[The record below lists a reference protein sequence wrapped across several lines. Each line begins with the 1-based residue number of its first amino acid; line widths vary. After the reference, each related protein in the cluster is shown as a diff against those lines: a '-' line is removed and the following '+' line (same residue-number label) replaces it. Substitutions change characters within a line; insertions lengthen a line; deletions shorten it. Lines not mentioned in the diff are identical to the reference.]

1 MMIRSLIAAA
11 AALLLAAVPAAAQEA
26 NPAAIAEQKAAME
39 RFAWMFG
46 TWRGPAKGMTRAGP
60 YEVTQTERIGP
71 ILDGTVVVI
80 EGKGFRADDSV
91 AFNAFAILSWDV
103 PTKTYKMRSHALGYA
118 GDFVL
123 TPIENGY
130 TWQIPAGPGATID
143 YKATFL
149 GGIWTETGDYVAAG
163 QPPRRIMEM
172 NIKRVGTTDW
182 PRAGGLAKD

>member
-1 MMIRSLIAAA
+1 MMIRTMLVAL
-11 AALLLAAVPAAAQEA
+11 ALLFSAAPAMAQEA
-26 NPAAIAEQKAAME
+26 NPAAIAEQKAAMK
-39 RFAWMFG
+39 RFAWMLG

-60 YEVTQTERIGP
+60 YQVTQTERIGP
-71 ILDGTVVVI
+71 MLDGTVVVI
-80 EGKGFRADDSV
+80 EGKGFRDDDSV
-91 AFNAFAILSWDV
+91 AFNAFAIVSWDV

-143 YKATFL
+143 YKATFSN
-149 GGIWTETGDYVAAG
+149 GIWTETGDYVAAG

-172 NIKRVGTTDW
+172 NLKRVGDSDW
-182 PRAGGLAKD
+182 PAGGGLSKD